1 MFNISESKLPECLK
15 DENRINVLFAPTR
28 SRSVNPKDWDNKISS
43 WKNIIKVYCDTNDVY
58 IFTLLSLNKAFIR
71 NGRPPSCLSD
81 VLNEMKKSGEIQS
94 LEEFLTKN
102 PRTWSGWATNVFV
115 KRPFAWSYNKLK
127 NSVYTTDTKEQQ
139 LVHLE
144 VIISKCNDLINS
156 IPDNYKKK
164 LISLKELLNILNKD
178 STNVEDIKLLLHYM
192 SNQTLID
199 ITYLNNNKQTEL
211 ETTLIKFCVGESGL
225 ITELDIGVYTLEKNE
240 KIILKSIEEMED
252 NIQSCIKEAK
262 MHLSKNHRQMVSN
275 LQMSE

>member
-58 IFTLLSLNKAFIR
+58 TFTFLSLNKAFIR

-94 LEEFLTKN
+94 LDEFLTKS

-192 SNQTLID
+192 SNQNLID